1 MVLACDWEF
10 IFLQRKHASDCTVFP
25 SSPLK
30 PASTECWLSAVM
42 HTSEAHYS
50 LFFLSPAPLPHP
62 SNSVFSEQLSHSR
75 LPSPNAV
82 CTAWYGVSAFPTQTQ
97 KKTRLPVPQ
106 AKFEWSQNTWA
117 SSRQGSQIF
126 VTLVSDLHSQHHPPL
141 ILCRVVYLWRALF
154 SEGMEHVDRRVIR
167 RHGTTV
173 YEKQFH
179 NWVSVENNPDL

>member
-1 MVLACDWEF
+1 MWLGVCF
-10 IFLQRKHASDCTVFP
+10 FLQRKHASDCTVFP
-25 SSPLK
+25 PSPLK

-126 VTLVSDLHSQHHPPL
+126 VTLVSNLHPSITLHS
-141 ILCRVVYLWRALF
+141 
-154 SEGMEHVDRRVIR
+154 S
-167 RHGTTV
+167 
-173 YEKQFH
+173 
-179 NWVSVENNPDL
+179 SVEWFIFDVHYSQRGWKDVL